1 MNQRV
6 LIRSLALLSV
16 TMLGIA
22 VFMLFQAR
30 KPAGFVE
37 PTYELQ
43 EQPNPYAGFS
53 IPEFRL
59 TDRNNRPIDQTVLD
73 HRFTVVDFFFTNCPL
88 YCPVMTSEM
97 RRVQEATKGSDLQ
110 LLSISI
116 DGENDTPERID
127 GYAKAFD
134 AEPGRWR
141 FATGDPEAVAD
152 LVLNGLKFHIR
163 GRAAT
168 LAAGET
174 QLEHP
179 TKLILI
185 GPDRTVIGLYTY
197 NNPEEIDELI
207 ATARRLVAKPVP

>member
-6 LIRSLALLSV
+6 FIRSLVLLAI

-22 VFMLFQAR
+22 IFMLVQA
-30 KPAGFVE
+30 KKQTTIIE
-37 PTYELQ
+37 PTYEL
-43 EQPNPYAGFS
+43 EDQPNPYAGFK
-53 IPEFRL
+53 IPEFSL
-59 TDRNNRPIDQTVLD
+59 TDRNNEPIDHTVLD
-73 HRFTVVDFFFTNCPL
+73 HRFTVVDFFFTDCPL

-127 GYAKAFD
+127 NYAKAFD
-134 AEPGRWR
+134 AEADRWR
-141 FATGDPEAVAD
+141 FATGDPDVIAK
-152 LVLNGLKFHIR
+152 LVLDGLKFHIR
-163 GRAAT
+163 GRAET

-185 GPDRTVIGLYTY
+185 GPDRAVIGLYTY
-197 NNPEEIDELI
+197 NNPDEIDELI
-207 ATARRLVAKPVP
+207 ETARKLVKKPSP

>member
-6 LIRSLALLSV
+6 LIRSLALLAI

-22 VFMLFQAR
+22 IFMLVQS
-30 KPAGFVE
+30 KKQ
-37 PTYELQ
+37 PTTIAPIYELQ
-43 EQPNPYAGFS
+43 NPANPYAGFS
-53 IPEFRL
+53 IPEFAL
-59 TDRNNRPIDQTVLD
+59 TDRNNQPIDQTVLD
-73 HRFTVVDFFFTNCPL
+73 HRFTVVDFFFTDCPL

-127 GYAKAFD
+127 DYAKAFD
-134 AEPGRWR
+134 AEPDRWR
-141 FATGDPEAVAD
+141 FATGDPDLVAD
-152 LVLNGLKFHIR
+152 LVLKGLKFHIR
-163 GRAAT
+163 GREET

-197 NNPEEIDELI
+197 NNPDEIDELI
-207 ATARRLVAKPVP
+207 ETARKLVKKPSP

>member
-6 LIRSLALLSV
+6 LIRSLALLAL

-22 VFMLFQAR
+22 IFVLVQAN
-30 KPAGFVE
+30 KQPTVIE

-43 EQPNPYAGFS
+43 QQPNPYAGFM
-53 IPEFRL
+53 IPEFTL
-59 TDRNNRPIDQTVLD
+59 TDRNNESINHTILD
-73 HRFTVVDFFFTNCPL
+73 NRFTVVDFFFTDCPL

-110 LLSISI
+110 LLSVSI
-116 DGENDTPERID
+116 DGDNDTPERID
-127 GYAKAFD
+127 SYAKAFD
-134 AEPGRWR
+134 AEQDRWR
-141 FATGDPEAVAD
+141 FATGDPDYVAQ
-152 LVLNGLKFHIR
+152 LVYEGLKFHIR
-163 GRAAT
+163 GRRET

-185 GPDRTVIGLYTY
+185 GPDRTVLGLYTY
-197 NNPEEIDELI
+197 NNPEEIDDLI
-207 ATARRLVAKPVP
+207 ETAQKLVARPEP

>member
-6 LIRSLALLSV
+6 LIRSLALLAV

-22 VFMLFQAR
+22 VFVLVQAK
-30 KPAGFVE
+30 KPPVVIE
-37 PTYELQ
+37 PIYELQ
-43 EQPNPYAGFS
+43 QQPNPYAGFN
-53 IPEFRL
+53 IPEFIL
-59 TDRNNRPIDQTVLD
+59 TDRYNEPIDQTVLD
-73 HRFTVVDFFFTNCPL
+73 NRFTVVDFFFTDCPL
-88 YCPVMTSEM
+88 YCPMMTSEM
-97 RRVQEATKGSDLQ
+97 RRVQQATRGTDLQ

-127 GYAKAFD
+127 TYAKAFD
-134 AEPGRWR
+134 AEPDRWR
-141 FATGDPEAVAD
+141 FATGDPD
-152 LVLNGLKFHIR
+152 LVANLVLDGLKFHIR

-168 LAAGET
+168 LAAGES

-197 NNPEEIDELI
+197 NNPDEIDELI
-207 ATARRLVAKPVP
+207 ETARKLVEKPSP

>member
-6 LIRSLALLSV
+6 LIRSLALLAL

-22 VFMLFQAR
+22 IFMLVQA
-30 KPAGFVE
+30 K
-37 PTYELQ
+37 
-43 EQPNPYAGFS
+43 EQPATIEPVYEFQNPSNPYAGFR
-53 IPEFRL
+53 IPEFAL
-59 TDRNNRPIDQTVLD
+59 TDRHNQPIDQTVLD
-73 HRFTVVDFFFTNCPL
+73 HRFTVVDFFFTDCPL

-127 GYAKAFD
+127 NYAKAFD

-141 FATGDPEAVAD
+141 FATGDPVSVAD
-152 LVLNGLKFHIR
+152 LVLTGLKFHIR
-163 GRAAT
+163 GRAET

-197 NNPEEIDELI
+197 NNPDEIDELI
-207 ATARRLVAKPVP
+207 ETARKLVERPSP